1 MVSASKE
8 LKDAISSL
16 DWKQIQ
22 QYGHK
27 QGFKWTFSP
36 ADAPWY
42 NGAAEALV
50 KTVKRALTTAIGD
63 QVLTYSELQT
73 CMFEAAQLVNQRPIG
88 IKPCDPNQGTYLS
101 PNDLIL
107 GRSSPDIPQGPFKE
121 RSSFRHRFD
130 FLQQLVDAF
139 WKRWSRE
146 VFPSLVVY
154 PKWHTE
160 RRNVTVGDIVVFQ
173 DGNCIRGEWRK
184 AIVTKADASNDG
196 NVRRVTLEYNSG
208 STRISIERP
217 VQRIIVLV
225 PKSS

>member
-1 MVSASKE
+1 M
-8 LKDAISSL
+8 
-16 DWKQIQ
+16 
-22 QYGHK
+22 
-27 QGFKWTFSP
+27 
-36 ADAPWY
+36 
-42 NGAAEALV
+42 
-50 KTVKRALTTAIGD
+50 KTVERALTTAIGD

-88 IKPCDPNQGTYLS
+88 IKPCDPSQGTYLS

-160 RRNVTVGDIVVFQ
+160 RRNVTVGDIVVVQ
-173 DGNCIRGEWRK
+173 DSNCIRGEWRK

-196 NVRRVTLEYNSG
+196 KVRRVTLEYVSG